1 MASPGV
7 GLAAFY
13 RDTRPYTLLGGRL
26 VKEAAWIETIDEK
39 DAGAELQ
46 RAYEVCADR
55 TTGRAANIMK
65 VHSLSPRSMLDHRAL
80 YRTLMFGPSP
90 LKRYQREMIG
100 VVVAALN
107 GCVY

>member
-1 MASPGV
+1 MAQG
-7 GLAAFY
+7 
-13 RDTRPYTLLGGRL
+13 
-26 VKEAAWIETIDEK
+26 AWITTIDEQ
-39 DAGAELQ
+39 DAEGAAAK
-46 RAYEVCADR
+46 AYAECADS

-90 LKRYQREMIG
+90 LRRYQREMIG

-107 GCVY
+107 QCVY

>member
-1 MASPGV
+1 VPEV
-7 GLAAFY
+7 
-13 RDTRPYTLLGGRL
+13 
-26 VKEAAWIETIDEK
+26 AWIETIDENEA
-39 DAGAELQ
+39 DAELR
-46 RAYEVCADR
+46 RAYEGCADS

-107 GCVY
+107 NCVY

>member
-1 MASPGV
+1 M
-7 GLAAFY
+7 
-13 RDTRPYTLLGGRL
+13 T
-26 VKEAAWIETIDEK
+26 EAAWIATIDEEEAT
-39 DAGAELQ
+39 DELARVYAE
-46 RAYEVCADR
+46 CADP
-55 TTGRAANIMK
+55 TTGRAAHIMK

-107 GCVY
+107 QCLY

>member
-1 MASPGV
+1 MA
-7 GLAAFY
+7 
-13 RDTRPYTLLGGRL
+13 
-26 VKEAAWIETIDEK
+26 EAAWIMTIDEE
-39 DAGAELQ
+39 DASDDLA
-46 RAYEVCADR
+46 RAYAECADS

-65 VHSLSPRSMLDHRAL
+65 VHSLSPRSMLAHRAL

-107 GCVY
+107 QCVY

>member
-1 MASPGV
+1 MTG
-7 GLAAFY
+7 
-13 RDTRPYTLLGGRL
+13 
-26 VKEAAWIETIDEK
+26 AAWIATVDEEEAT
-39 DAGAELQ
+39 DELA
-46 RAYEVCADR
+46 RAYAECADP
-55 TTGRAANIMK
+55 TTGRTAHIMK

-107 GCVY
+107 QCHY